1 MDRLKLILSD
11 MPYIKRGEK
20 LDFLTNEL
28 RRETGISDT
37 ENVSCLPYD
46 PAMLEII
53 HSHSDGWVLDCGAG
67 SKDESVYFPNVVCYE
82 IVDYPSTDVLG
93 VAEHLPF
100 RDASFDA
107 VLSVAV
113 LEHVRDP
120 IKAAQEIVRVLKPN
134 GQLLCAVPFLQPMHG
149 FPHHYFNAT
158 PEGLRRL
165 FDRGMTDIRVE
176 VPDTL
181 HPVHALHW
189 MLTSWAAGLSE
200 QTRET
205 FMKMTVADLLAPV
218 WDSVG
223 KPFAA
228 ELSPEKR
235 RELACGSVLTARKS
249 HRAAPP
255 MAGFM
260 EHRIAWLRGGFPR

>member
-1 MDRLKLILSD
+1 M
-11 MPYIKRGEK
+11 
-20 LDFLTNEL
+20 
-28 RRETGISDT
+28 
-37 ENVSCLPYD
+37 PYD

-53 HSHSDGWVLDCGAG
+53 RRHSEGLVLDCGAG
-67 SKDESVYFPNVVCYE
+67 SKAESAYFPNVVCYE

-100 RDASFDA
+100 KDAAFDA

-120 IKAAQEIVRVLKPN
+120 IQSAKEIVRVLKP
-134 GQLLCAVPFLQPMHG
+134 GGDLLCAVPFLQPMHG

-165 FDRGMTDIRVE
+165 FDHGMIDVQVE

-181 HPVHALHW
+181 HPVHSLHW
-189 MLTSWAAGLSE
+189 ILTRWTANLSE
-200 QTRET
+200 QTRDAFT
-205 FMKMTVADLLAPV
+205 KMTVADLLAPV
-218 WDSVG
+218 WDLVP

-228 ELSPEKR
+228 ELSQETR
-235 RELACGSVLTARKS
+235 RELACGSVLTARKAL
-249 HRAAPP
+249 AAE
-255 MAGFM
+255 MVGFM
-260 EHRIAWLRGGFPR
+260 EHRIAWDSQLFR